1 MGRHR
6 QEEVQ
11 QDIESRTEP
20 TQILPIVK
28 QRRPTVSPLLLGA
41 GGVAITLVLGV
52 GGWALVGTRS
62 DGDPLVFPWSGEKPG
77 DIDVSVSMVP
87 TVEPTP
93 SEAGLPSAS
102 PSRTRTRK
110 PSPQPSVVSPNATA
124 PRSAGPSP
132 TLSPENAAV
141 ALTATIGDIS
151 SWSGNV
157 LINVDVHNPGSA
169 GRTWSVDLWFDKDL
183 RSNQPWNASV
193 QTIDARH
200 LKFTSV
206 RTLNAGE
213 TVRFGFIAGFDGR
226 TRPHLV
232 TCKIDGQAF
241 PCSGK

>member
-1 MGRHR
+1 VGRHR

-11 QDIESRTEP
+11 QDVESRSQP

-28 QRRPTVSPLLLGA
+28 QRRTTVSPLLLGA

-52 GGWALVGTRS
+52 GGWALVGSRS
-62 DGDPLVFPWSGEKPG
+62 EGNPLVFPWSADKPG

-87 TVEPTP
+87 TVEPSPSEVHTP
-93 SEAGLPSAS
+93 SPSPLRTHTKKPQTALSVPAATSRSAASS
-102 PSRTRTRK
+102 PSR
-110 PSPQPSVVSPNATA
+110 
-124 PRSAGPSP
+124 
-132 TLSPENAAV
+132 SPENLAV
-141 ALTATIGDIS
+141 PLTATIADIS
-151 SWSGNV
+151 SWYGNV

-169 GRTWSVDLWFDKDL
+169 GRTWTVELWFDKDL
-183 RSNQPWNASV
+183 HTNSPWNAAV
-193 QTIDARH
+193 QAVDARH
-200 LKFTSV
+200 LKFTAV

-241 PCSGK
+241 PCSGI